1 MHASK
6 ITPFRRDFTN
16 PCDKWIDRARRFP
29 ARSKTVK
36 ATHRHR
42 LRIGLLLL
50 VLAGF
55 GLLPVRAARYGAK
68 ADPSEELF
76 TNTFVRHVR
85 IEMGDDEMNIL
96 RKPVPRSRTAG
107 PRPSVLATVREGALV
122 WTNVSVHL
130 KGSLG
135 SFRPVDDR
143 PALTL
148 NFDKHVK
155 EQRFHGL
162 EKISLNNSV
171 QDASYLHEKISREL
185 YAAAGVPVPRTDYA
199 TVELN
204 GRPLGLYVLAEG
216 WNKQFFK
223 RHFANDRG
231 NFYDGAHDV
240 HQPKPAEFGNDP
252 TNHAALN
259 AVKAVLNELD
269 YAKRV
274 ERLRATV
281 DLDRFLS
288 LHALDV
294 LMWNWDGY
302 GLNRNN
308 YRMFHDLGADRIVFI
323 PHGVDQMFRK
333 ANGPIVTGRS
343 GLVAKSLLETPPGR
357 ELYLQRFRELR
368 AEVIDVPAITR
379 RITELT
385 TRLQPVLLKR
395 GLGAAAQQ
403 QAAAQQFAGLVQAR
417 ARDVDAQLASVQQFT
432 PMELSSAVPLTNW
445 MKFSELGEVSFAT
458 TTNAPPALRVSVRDT
473 PSLGAWTTTLW
484 LEEGRYRIEG
494 RVKTLGVESDGRA
507 DAGAGF
513 RIWSTR
519 KETRGASW
527 SWFPYA
533 SGRDPRMGG
542 MIPAL
547 TNAPQQRLSGERDW
561 QLVTH
566 EFELRQPLADVQIQ
580 CALQAS
586 SGAAWFDLSSLKIRR
601 TALTVRS
608 STAKE

>member
-1 MHASK
+1 MNA
-6 ITPFRRDFTN
+6 
-16 PCDKWIDRARRFP
+16 ARR
-29 ARSKTVK
+29 R
-36 ATHRHR
+36 R
-42 LRIGLLLL
+42 LAIGLLALMLL
-50 VLAGF
+50 CVGVF
-55 GLLPVRAARYGAK
+55 PTRAANYGTK
-68 ADPSEELF
+68 ADSSLELF
-76 TNTFVRHVR
+76 TNSFIRHVR
-85 IEMGDDEMNIL
+85 IEIGDADMNIL
-96 RKPVPRSRTAG
+96 RKPVQRSRNAG
-107 PRPSVLATVREGALV
+107 PRPAVLCTVREGNLV

-135 SFRPVDDR
+135 SFQPVDGR

-148 NFDKHVK
+148 NFDKHVEK
-155 EQRFHGL
+155 QTFHGL

-171 QDASYLHEKISREL
+171 QDPSYVSEKICREL

-223 RHFANDRG
+223 RHFANAKG
-231 NFYDGAHDV
+231 NFYDGSFDV
-240 HQPKPAEFGNDP
+240 HQPKEAEFGNDP
-252 TNHAALN
+252 TNHAALL
-259 AVKAVLNELD
+259 AVKAVLNEKD
-269 YAKRV
+269 HAKRV

-323 PHGVDQMFRK
+323 PHGVDQMFWK
-333 ANGPIVTGRS
+333 ANGPIVTGRA
-343 GLVAKSLLETPPGR
+343 GLVAKSLLETPQGR
-357 ELYLQRFRELR
+357 ELYLQRFREIR
-368 AEVIDVPAITR
+368 ADLIDVRALTNR
-379 RITELT
+379 VTELT
-385 TRLQPVLLKR
+385 ARLQPALRKR

-403 QAAAQQFAGLVQAR
+403 QAGAQQFANLIVAR
-417 ARDVDAQLASVQQFT
+417 LRDVDRQLESVKQFAPIALQDTAS
-432 PMELSSAVPLTNW
+432 LTNW
-445 MKFSELGEVSFAT
+445 SKLNELGEASFALA
-458 TTNAPPALRVSVRDT
+458 TNEPHALRVSVRDT
-473 PSLGAWTTTLW
+473 PSLGVWSTTLW

-513 RIWSTR
+513 RVWSTR

-533 SGRDPRMGG
+533 SGRDPRNGG
-542 MIPAL
+542 LIPAATNTPL
-547 TNAPQQRLSGERDW
+547 TRLSGDSGW
-561 QLVTH
+561 QPVTY

-580 CALQAS
+580 CVLQAS
-586 SGAAWFDLSSLKIRR
+586 AGAAWFDLSSLKIRR
-601 TALTVRS
+601 TALTLKA